1 MIVGFGTKDQEATLK
16 TAGAERVF
24 FHPEQTPDLFK
35 YAGSAVRAGDTFL
48 VVQPTLL
55 RVVDYRDLH
64 EACAKGLTF
73 QVVGNDPLPISQNM
87 NFTEFRRTRAKG
99 VQNTYA
105 AAPTG
110 RPAAIVYSL
119 EQADAILREWHAKP
133 RKKPADIVSIANN
146 ILRLPEGKTVNVQWL
161 KDLCKK
167 FTGNTR
173 RDPPEGW
180 TGIQIDADGREV

>member
-119 EQADAILREWHAKP
+119 EQADAILREKP
-133 RKKPADIVSIANN
+133 EITATMAWGFM
-146 ILRLPEGKTVNVQWL
+146 LRSMATISRPLTP
-161 KDLCKK
+161 
-167 FTGNTR
+167 
-173 RDPPEGW
+173 
-180 TGIQIDADGREV
+180 GIFISRVIRS